1 MSPRFL
7 AGDLGDEGA
16 HVEMELMNSVLFM
29 LEFEIPEERHLVGE
43 IYAMGYKGLEIGSED
58 QNVYINKFK
67 QITLEVTQ
75 QSIS

>member
-29 LEFEIPEERHLVGE
+29 LEFEIPEESHLAGE
-43 IYAMGYKGLEIGSED
+43 IYAMGYEGVEIGSED
-58 QNVYINKFK
+58 ENVHIKKFK